1 MSTFLRTAIAALAL
15 IGAVSAAS
23 AYPHDERADV
33 EPFNA
38 DTFFEQLHER
48 VGG

>member
-1 MSTFLRTAIAALAL
+1 MSTFIRTTIAALAL

-23 AYPHDERADV
+23 AAPEYDDAGV
-33 EPFNA
+33 ETFNA
-38 DTFFEQLHER
+38 DTFFEELQER